1 MLIDILRYHL
11 QGNTSHLTI
20 EYFLPTLTEQPEVPS
35 APASSNR
42 TWHINQEAALSKEK
56 T

>member
-20 EYFLPTLTEQPEVPS
+20 EYFLPTLTEQPEVSS